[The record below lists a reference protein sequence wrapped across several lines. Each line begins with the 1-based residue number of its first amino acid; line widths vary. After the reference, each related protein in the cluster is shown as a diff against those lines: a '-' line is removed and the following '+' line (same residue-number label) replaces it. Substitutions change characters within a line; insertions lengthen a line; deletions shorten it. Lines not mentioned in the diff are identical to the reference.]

1 LVTLLE
7 NEGYY
12 RLIEHE
18 KLIIQHS
25 QLMSLVNFDKSCG
38 EWYGSKRIAQKVN
51 YCENAVRF
59 YYTRKLSLIHY
70 MINFYFSF

>member
-1 LVTLLE
+1 MIYLFFLILVTLLE

-38 EWYGSKRIAQKVN
+38 E
-51 YCENAVRF
+51 
-59 YYTRKLSLIHY
+59 
-70 MINFYFSF
+70 